1 MRTILRRRPA
11 EDDAPQ
17 VVRSIRF
24 GAFVFDLEGERLV
37 RHGEPLHLT
46 TAEASLLKAF
56 AEQAGRTLSREQLIE
71 ASRIE
76 GNART
81 VDVQVTRLRRK
92 IEADPSR
99 SEEHTSELQSLMRT
113 SYAVFCLIKK
123 KEH

>member
-1 MRTILRRRPA
+1 MRTIRRRRPA
-11 EDDAPQ
+11 ADDAPQ

-46 TAEASLLKAF
+46 TDEASLLKAF

-76 GNART
+76 GNPRT
-81 VDVQVTRLRRK
+81 VAVQVTRLRPK
-92 IEADPSR
+92 VEADTGPPR
-99 SEEHTSELQSLMRT
+99 WLQTVWGRGH
-113 SYAVFCLIKK
+113 VFRPDRD
-123 KEH
+123 EG